1 MLQSGPLRPTVL
13 RIPRF
18 TCLGTRSEGR
28 NKSITA
34 AIERGRSSGDRELEF
49 SSGRDRRGDRR
60 RFQAEVAT
68 GPERRG
74 SKNLFHG
81 QKRLDIGSS
90 RFAGAARGSYR
101 DATGSP
107 RTTTSADA
115 ADHQER
121 YEDSARRRGAAR
133 IESLPY
139 TTAASEFIY
148 GYSSVLA
155 AIKANR
161 RKLHKLYIHA
171 RGASHVG
178 LTALVARAKKKVDIR
193 EVGDEYLQAFDKASS
208 GRPHNGF
215 ILEASPLPVPPL
227 ISLVSSNINL
237 GQFEVALDSQSR
249 EDLEINGK
257 QTEFTY
263 NSAGWRHPLVLYADG
278 VLDEGNLGAIARS
291 AYFLGVDAI
300 VTPTRQSA
308 PWSHI
313 ALKASAGAAEAIPI
327 FKVNQGTDFL
337 GRSAR
342 AGWRI
347 YASDAVPPLE
357 LPALQGALS
366 SIKPSPPST
375 EVIYT
380 GARSTKRLPV
390 EHCPVESH
398 PTILMMGAE
407 GTGLR
412 TSLLNLAHYKVGIR
426 HGRNVDEIGVD
437 SLNVSVAASLLC
449 YDMLQKPKP
458 RAPGNMLF

>member
-1 MLQSGPLRPTVL
+1 MLQSGPLRPKIL
-13 RIPRF
+13 RIPRL

-49 SSGRDRRGDRR
+49 AAGKDSRGDRR
-60 RFQAEVAT
+60 RFQAERAT

-74 SKNLFHG
+74 AKNLFLG
-81 QKRLDIGSS
+81 EKSLSTGSP

-101 DATGSP
+101 NNTVSL
-107 RTTTSADA
+107 RTTTSTNA
-115 ADHQER
+115 AEHQER
-121 YEDSARRRGAAR
+121 YGDDTRRSAAR

-161 RKLHKLYIHA
+161 RKLHKLYIHT
-171 RGASHVG
+171 RGASHAG

-249 EDLEINGK
+249 EDLEVNGK
-257 QTEFTY
+257 QTRFTY

-357 LPALQGALS
+357 QPALQGALS
-366 SIKPSPPST
+366 RIKPSAPTS

-398 PTILMMGAE
+398 ATILMMGAE

-426 HGRNVDEIGVD
+426 HGRDVDEIGVD

-458 RAPGNMLF
+458 RAAGNMVF